1 MKIKKI
7 IIGLLLLLLT
17 NCGFE
22 PIYSEKKLAS
32 NFNFSIQKIDFLNE
46 SATNQI
52 IINKLDR
59 YRNLKDKTKK
69 LELKINTSTDKIVA
83 SKNLKGETEVFT
95 MEVTINLEVSKN
107 NNIIEKR
114 IFQENFNYKNK
125 TNKFDLDEYEA
136 KIKKNLVT
144 RISNEIIAYLYDV
157 K

>member
-114 IFQENFNYKNK
+114 VFQENFNYKNK